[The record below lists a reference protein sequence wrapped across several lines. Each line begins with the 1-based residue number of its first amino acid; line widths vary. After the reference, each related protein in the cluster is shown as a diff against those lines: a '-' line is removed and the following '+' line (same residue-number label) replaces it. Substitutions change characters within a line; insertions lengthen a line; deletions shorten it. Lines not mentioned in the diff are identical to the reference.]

1 MTDTPQTERLLDEL
15 LSLLAPERTAFLAR
29 PQLVYELE
37 PLVQRLAGYA
47 DQLGRSDPPKGLE
60 VAATALE
67 AAGQAN
73 TPAANGFANRA
84 KANALRILGR
94 FEESLPFYKEAIAA
108 FKQAKLTAEEGR
120 TYLGE
125 LAALSNLGRYAEAL
139 RYGETIRRRLAR
151 LGDKLNQAK
160 LASTLAIIHHHT
172 GRYQNSLRLHNRSI
186 QLFKELGLEEMLPPG
201 LLNRANTL
209 TQLNRFRQAE
219 QDYETCR
226 EDFTRRGQ
234 TALLAFVDINL
245 GFLLFRQGRYH
256 EALTLLSAA
265 IEGFEATGQKDKR
278 ALAELDLAFCYS
290 ALNLHNEALAY
301 FQQAGEAMAGLNMRY
316 EALRVEIGRVE
327 VLLNRG
333 DYPQAA
339 QRLSQVEA
347 VYNQAED
354 SERNRHA
361 LAIIWLYQ
369 AYLLT
374 RTAPPDALQ
383 AIDLV
388 KRARETFQV
397 LKLTY
402 WSAQAQIIE
411 AEILHLAGKLA
422 EAEQAF
428 HDAGGP
434 VRRLKLPH
442 LLYQLHYGHG
452 RLKQTRLAAAGENGP
467 EKTKLTGAALAEY
480 LKAAEQVESMR
491 AILRPEELRV
501 AFMENGLK
509 AYEAMVE
516 LCLQDS
522 HRPDRAYE
530 AFNYVER
537 SKSRTLLDLLSND
550 ISRTQRQASG
560 EESRLAGRVEQLRQE
575 LNWFYSQV
583 HTFQAVDTSEENS
596 RQASMPVGQVAE
608 EVSGRERELAVLLRR
623 YRPGLL
629 AEPAGVRRGGSAE
642 LVTELRQALQPGQ
655 TLVEYYT
662 LGNKLMAFVLDRD
675 NFTLVPDI
683 AELSQVNELQER
695 LNYQADK
702 FNLGRAYV
710 ERRLAVLRRDYDF
723 YLGKLYAVLIEPL
736 LPHLSG
742 QSLVI
747 VPHGN
752 LHTLP
757 FHALY
762 DGHTY
767 LAERFEI
774 SYAPS
779 ASVLLHCLTQPD
791 RPHQKLLG
799 LAVPD
804 EVLTGVEKEVRLLGE
819 LFPETRLLVGPDA
832 TLPALKQNL
841 AWCDVLHLASHGV
854 FREDNPLFSLLK
866 LADGWLSVQDVMDWR
881 FEPSLVTLSACQTG
895 LSHPLFGDE
904 LLGLARGFLSA
915 GAFSLVVSLWSVNDE
930 VTTQLMQYFY
940 EALLAGQ
947 NRAAALQTAMHKLRT
962 ESPFTHPHYW
972 APFILVGRP

>member
-1 MTDTPQTERLLDEL
+1 MPSSERG
-15 LSLLAPERTAFLAR
+15 AFLAR
-29 PQLVYELE
+29 PQLVYLLE
-37 PLVQRLAGYA
+37 PLVQGLAARA
-47 DQLGRSDPPKGLE
+47 DQLGRSKPPQALE
-60 VAATALE
+60 VATTALE
-67 AAGQAN
+67 AAHQAN
-73 TPAANGFANRA
+73 SPMATGYANRA
-84 KANALRILGR
+84 NANALRIVGR

-108 FKQAKLTAEEGR
+108 FKLAKLPAEEGR

-125 LAALSNLGRYAEAL
+125 LAALSNLGRYADAL
-139 RYGETIRRRLAR
+139 RYGDIIRRRLAR

-172 GRYQNSLRLHNRSI
+172 GRYQHSVRLHNRSL
-186 QLFKELGLEEMLPPG
+186 QLFKELNMAEMLPPG

-226 EDFTRRGQ
+226 EEFTKRGQ
-234 TALLAFVDINL
+234 TALLAFVDINM
-245 GFLLFRQGRYH
+245 GFLLFRQGRYQ
-256 EALTLLSAA
+256 EALTLLAAA
-265 IEGFEATGQKDKR
+265 IEGFEATGQQDKR

-290 ALNLHNEALAY
+290 ALNLHNEALTC
-301 FQQAGEAMAGLNMRY
+301 FQQAGEAMQTLNMRY
-316 EALRVEIGRVE
+316 EAVRVEIGRVE

-333 DYPQAA
+333 KYQQAG
-339 QRLSQVEA
+339 QRLTEVEA

-361 LAIIWLYQ
+361 LAVIWLYQ

-374 RTAPPDALQ
+374 RTTPQDAKE
-383 AIDLV
+383 ATELV
-388 KRARETFQV
+388 RRARETFQD
-397 LKLTY
+397 LKLAY
-402 WSAQAQIIE
+402 WQAQAQIIE
-411 AEILHLAGKLA
+411 AEILHLAGKVV
-422 EAEQAF
+422 EAEEAF
-428 HDAGGP
+428 LAAAKP

-442 LLYQLHYGHG
+442 LLYQLHYGYG
-452 RLKQTRLAAAGENGP
+452 RLKQAGIEKAGEDF
-467 EKTKLTGAALAEY
+467 EKSKLTDAALAEY

-522 HRPDRAYE
+522 RRPDRAYE

-537 SKSRTLLDLLSND
+537 SKSRSLLDLLSHE
-550 ISRTQRQASG
+550 ISQVQTPAGESEGEG
-560 EESRLAGRVEQLRQE
+560 EEENNLAGRVEQLRQE

-583 HTFQAVDTSEENS
+583 HNIQAVETSEENS
-596 RQASMPVGQVAE
+596 RQVTLPPAQVAQE
-608 EVSGRERELAVLLRR
+608 IGGRERELATLLRR

-629 AEPAGVRRGGSAE
+629 AEPAGFRPGDSTG
-642 LVTELRQALQPGQ
+642 LVEELRQALQPGQ
-655 TLVEYYT
+655 TLVEYYA
-662 LGNKLMAFVLDRD
+662 LGDKLMAFVLDRE
-675 NFTLVPDI
+675 NFTLVPDL
-683 AELSQVNELQER
+683 AELEQVNELQER

-702 FNLGRAYV
+702 FNLGRGYV

-723 YLGKLYAVLIEPL
+723 YLGKLYMVLIEPL
-736 LPHLSG
+736 LPHLNGS
-742 QSLVI
+742 SLVI

-757 FHALY
+757 FHALF
-762 DGHTY
+762 DGQSY

-779 ASVLLHCLTQPD
+779 ARVLLHCLTQQD
-791 RPHQKLLG
+791 RPYRKLLG

-804 EVLTGVEKEVRLLGE
+804 ELLTGVEKEVRLLGD
-819 LFPETRLLVGPDA
+819 LFAETRLLVGPDA
-832 TLPALKQNL
+832 TLPALQQNL

-881 FEPSLVTLSACQTG
+881 FQPSLVTLSACQTG
-895 LSHPLFGDE
+895 LSRPLFGDE

-915 GAFSLVVSLWSVNDE
+915 GASSLVVSLWSVNDE

-947 NRAAALQTAMHKLRT
+947 NRAASLQTAMRKLRS
-962 ESPFTHPHYW
+962 ESPYTHPHYW
-972 APFILVGRP
+972 APFVLVGRP

>member
-1 MTDTPQTERLLDEL
+1 MADSPQTERLLDEL
-15 LSLLAPERTAFLAR
+15 LSLPPVERPAFLDR

-37 PLVQRLAGYA
+37 PLVQRLAA
-47 DQLGRSDPPKGLE
+47 LTDRLVRSDPPKALE
-60 VAATALE
+60 VATTALE
-67 AAGQAN
+67 AANHAGSTVAE
-73 TPAANGFANRA
+73 GFAKRA
-84 KANALRILGR
+84 NANALRMVGR
-94 FEESLPFYKEAIAA
+94 FEESLPYYKEAITT
-108 FKQAKLTAEEGR
+108 FKQAKLPAEEGR

-139 RYGETIRRRLAR
+139 RYGDTIRRRLIR
-151 LGDKLNQAK
+151 LRDKLNQAK
-160 LASTLAIIHHHT
+160 LASTLAIIQHHT
-172 GRYQNSLRLHNRSI
+172 GRYQNSVRLHNRSL

-209 TQLNRFRQAE
+209 TQLNRFHQAE
-219 QDYETCR
+219 EDYEFCR
-226 EDFTRRGQ
+226 EEFTRQGQ
-234 TALLAFVDINL
+234 TASLAFVDINL

-256 EALTLLSAA
+256 EAITMLTAA
-265 IEGFEATGQKDKR
+265 IEGFEATGQQDKR

-301 FQQAGEAMAGLNMRY
+301 FRQAGEAMRGLNMRY
-316 EALRVEIGRVE
+316 EAVRVEIGRVE

-333 DYPQAA
+333 DYQQAA
-339 QRLSQVEA
+339 QRLAEVEA

-354 SERNRHA
+354 TERNRHA

-369 AYLLT
+369 AYLIT
-374 RTAPPDALQ
+374 RLSPQEAAG

-388 KRARETFQV
+388 RRAKETFQD
-397 LKLTY
+397 LKVTY
-402 WSAQAQIIE
+402 WRTQAQIIE
-411 AEILHLAGKLA
+411 AEILHLAGKLD

-428 HDAGGP
+428 QEAAAP
-434 VRRLKLPH
+434 VRRTKLPH

-452 RLKQTRLAAAGENGP
+452 RLKQARLDANENP
-467 EKTKLTGAALAEY
+467 SETTPLTDAALAEY

-501 AFMENGLK
+501 AFMETGLK

-516 LCLQDS
+516 LCLRDS
-522 HRPDRAYE
+522 RRPDRAYE

-537 SKSRTLLDLLSND
+537 SKSRSLLDLLSSE
-550 ISRTQRQASG
+550 ISQSQGQTG
-560 EESRLAGRVEQLRQE
+560 GDEGKLAGRVEQLRQE
-575 LNWFYSQV
+575 LNWFYSQI
-583 HTFQAVDTSEENS
+583 HNIQAVDTTEEKS
-596 RQASMPVGQVAE
+596 RQAALPSGQVAQ
-608 EVSGRERELAVLLRR
+608 EVNGRERELAALLRR

-629 AEPAGVRRGGSAE
+629 AEPAGNRLGDSAGLVAE
-642 LVTELRQALQPGQ
+642 LRGALQPGQ
-655 TLVEYYT
+655 TLIEYYA
-662 LGNKLMAFVLDRD
+662 LDDRLMAFVLDRD
-675 NFTLVPDI
+675 NFTLVPD
-683 AELSQVNELQER
+683 LGGLGHVNELQER

-702 FNLGRAYV
+702 FNLGQAYV

-723 YLGKLYAVLIEPL
+723 YLGKLHALLFEPL
-736 LPHLSG
+736 LPYLSG

-762 DGHTY
+762 DGEHY
-767 LAERFEI
+767 LAEKFEI

-779 ASVLLHCLTQPD
+779 ARVLLHCLTQPD

-804 EVLTGVEKEVRLLGE
+804 ELLTGVEKEVRSLGE
-819 LFPETRLLVGPDA
+819 LFPQKRLLVGPDA
-832 TLPALKQNL
+832 TLPALKENL
-841 AWCDVLHLASHGV
+841 EWCDVLHLASHGV

-866 LADGWLSVQDVMDWR
+866 LSDGWLSVQDVMDWR
-881 FEPSLVTLSACQTG
+881 FQPSLVTLSACQTG
-895 LSHPLFGDE
+895 LSRPLFGDE

-930 VTTQLMQYFY
+930 VTTQLMEYFY
-940 EALLAGQ
+940 QALLAGQ
-947 NRAAALQTAMHKLRT
+947 NRAAALQTAMNKLRT
-962 ESPFTHPHYW
+962 ESSFTHPHYW
-972 APFILVGRP
+972 APFVLVGRP